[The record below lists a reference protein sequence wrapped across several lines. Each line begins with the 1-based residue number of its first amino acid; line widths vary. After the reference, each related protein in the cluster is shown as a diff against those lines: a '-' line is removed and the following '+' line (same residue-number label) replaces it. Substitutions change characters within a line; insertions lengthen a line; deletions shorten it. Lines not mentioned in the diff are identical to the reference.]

1 MSLPVHDRLR
11 RALPFAG
18 VLQFLHEAPPQWWRF
33 SYDRQVEGADV
44 QPWREPFQFF
54 PQGSLAGA
62 EFLADGTLRVLLEVD
77 GPTGKTAVCEA
88 A

>member
-1 MSLPVHDRLR
+1 MSASRQL
-11 RALPFAG
+11 RALRFAA
-18 VLQFLHEAPPQWWRF
+18 VLQFLHEAPPPWWRF
-33 SYDRQVEGADV
+33 SYDRQVDGADV

-62 EFLADGTLRVLLEVD
+62 EFTATGALRVLLVD
-77 GPTGKTAVCEA
+77 GPTGEPALSEA